1 MNYKAILF
9 DMDGTL
15 VPMDN
20 DVFTKGYFK
29 ELAKKLSDM
38 GDKTA
43 YEQVMLAVSDFE
55 KGNLRL
61 STILAAMQ

>member
-29 ELAKKLSDM
+29 ELAKKLSPL
-38 GDKTA
+38 G
-43 YEQVMLAVSDFE
+43 LAPDALIA
-55 KGNLRL
+55 GNYSVLPKL
-61 STILAAMQ
+61 PQS